1 MPAGA
6 PNDYKAPNDH
16 FHQRVDRHGNPFGQ
30 RVAAVSKTVGVRNKI
45 TPVPN
50 RPGDLGESERQHRAY
65 PSRHY
70 YGNSPPYSSRRV
82 DRQTQRSDSRKEH
95 STRGT
100 PEIQGTAIW
109 REKQPTEERLEED
122 SQNLVRSARPPVGRN
137 LETHD
142 FPPLPLIPTT
152 EEVMEELQLVTRLY
166 TSCDDPVESAARK
179 QRVLVSDAQGLME
192 ETAQGIFIAAQKAQA
207 AQTQLQE
214 EILAQA
220 PIILLPAKPTN
231 RIGSSTQQP
240 TTGIT
245 GKKRGRPARTRD
257 LRISPK
263 TFTGASSCRR
273 IMSSIHSSSGGA
285 AGTPHVGPPKEMD
298 RDLMVSDLLTRG
310 TNEWNVAKIKDLFPS
325 LASCITSIIPS
336 LLGAP
341 DEFIW
346 IPNKDGKYT
355 TKSGYTSAV
364 KYNSLLE
371 NGGSPLPVLEWS
383 KKGALPLGA
392 NLEKRGCG
400 STVTC
405 PRCGERETASVD

>member
-1 MPAGA
+1 M
-6 PNDYKAPNDH
+6 
-16 FHQRVDRHGNPFGQ
+16 
-30 RVAAVSKTVGVRNKI
+30 RNKI
-45 TPVPN
+45 TPVLN
-50 RPGDLGESERQHRAY
+50 RHADLGEYERQHRAY

-142 FPPLPLIPTT
+142 FPPLPQIPTT
-152 EEVMEELQLVTRLY
+152 EEVTEELQQVTRLY
-166 TSCDDPVESAARK
+166 TSCDDPIESAARK

-192 ETAQGIFIAAQKAQA
+192 ETAQGIIIAAHKAQA

-231 RIGSSTQQP
+231 TIGSSTQQP

-263 TFTGASSCRR
+263 TFTGASSRRR
-273 IMSSIHSSSGGA
+273 IMSNIHSSPGGA
-285 AGTPHVGPPKEMD
+285 AGTP
-298 RDLMVSDLLTRG
+298 RG
-310 TNEWNVAKIKDLFPS
+310 SK
-325 LASCITSIIPS
+325 TSR
-336 LLGAP
+336 GA
-341 DEFIW
+341 
-346 IPNKDGKYT
+346 G
-355 TKSGYTSAV
+355 TSRRRNLVRTAGQ
-364 KYNSLLE
+364 NSAQLP
-371 NGGSPLPVLEWS
+371 PLPPTSDATTSGDNPVDFHWRS
-383 KKGALPLGA
+383 PPLP
-392 NLEKRGCG
+392 
-400 STVTC
+400 
-405 PRCGERETASVD
+405 